1 MSTLNLPYSM
11 VADRDAGIKAN
22 AQHVDDD
29 FNAVKTAVDGKL
41 DLDGTSVPTADIS
54 MGSHKITGVA
64 TPTASGDAAT
74 KGYVD
79 SNITT
84 LSGNCVKLSGNQTI
98 AGTKTFSASPVVP
111 APTNNTDAATKKY
124 VDDGLAGCVKT
135 SGNQTIAGTKTFSS
149 TIQGNISG
157 SSGSCTGNAATATS
171 ATKATQDGNGNN
183 IVNTYAPKASPAF
196 TGTPTAPTV
205 SSVTDNS
212 TKIATTHFVLDVL
225 KAIYPVDSI
234 YIGTGTT
241 CPLASLFGSWT
252 RIDAG
257 LALWTGNGSKGN
269 GSTVTTTSTGATNKI
284 SAGLPNITGGVSKI
298 TSKGTPDSVGALYSS
313 DFVYNNLENVGGSD
327 DGNSN
332 INIDASRSSSI
343 YGASSTVQ
351 PPAYVVNVWRRTA

>member
-41 DLDGTSVPTADIS
+41 DLDGTSVPTADIP

-79 SNITT
+79 SQVST

-98 AGTKTFSASPVVP
+98 AGTKTFSS
-111 APTNNTDAATKKY
+111 TISGSINGNAATVTNGVY
-124 VDDGLAGCVKT
+124 T
-135 SGNQTIAGTKTFSS
+135 TGNQTIAGTKTFSS

-171 ATKATQDGNGNN
+171 ATSATKATQDGNGNN
-183 IVNTYAPKASPAF
+183 IVSTYAPKASPAF

-225 KAIYPVDSI
+225 KAVYPVNSVF
-234 YIGTGTT
+234 IGTSSS
-241 CPLASLFGSWT
+241 CPLASLFGTWT
-252 RIDAG
+252 KIATKIITDVNSTAPVI
-257 LALWTGNGSKGN
+257 GNG
-269 GSTVTTTSTGATNKI
+269 TVLGLTDGTNLLGIENNYTTGTGYYIQTSANQYGA
-284 SAGLPNITGGVSKI
+284 
-298 TSKGTPDSVGALYSS
+298 SVGAATSPSS
-313 DFVYNNLENVGGSD
+313 GSNKALGVTT
-327 DGNSN
+327 DGTKSGVEAN
-332 INIDASRSSSI
+332 ITSSSI
-343 YGASSTVQ
+343 T
-351 PPAYVVNVWRRTA
+351 VNVWKRTA